1 MVKSGILQGRFL
13 DVYLER
19 GRLMDNKQK
28 GDIYWILAQMSYLIG
43 EIEKITKEIENEQEK
58 RHDNKNGER
67 V

>member
-1 MVKSGILQGRFL
+1 
-13 DVYLER
+13 
-19 GRLMDNKQK
+19 MDNKQK

-58 RHDNKNGER
+58 RYDNENGER

>member
-1 MVKSGILQGRFL
+1 M
-13 DVYLER
+13 YLER